1 MLIAVAVFLE
11 VAGRSSAQT
20 VPVAPGAPT
29 VSVPNA
35 GTNALTVTWTAPTDT
50 GSSAIS
56 AYDLRYIETAATEAE
71 KADDANWTV
80 EGGVWTSGALSY
92 GLTGLDDGTGYDVQ
106 MRAANADGA
115 GAWSDTATGT
125 TTDHSGT
132 TSGATILALDSAVPG
147 RIDPAEDSDVFRI
160 VLTESADLWVYTTG
174 DLSTSGE
181 LLDVFDAE
189 LESNDGG
196 YIPPNAQNFSIRA
209 QLSAGTYYVKVRGF
223 LAYQTGSYVLHVE
236 AVTQPGDSVATA
248 TIVALDSLAHGWLD
262 AGTEHFFK
270 IELTASTD
278 LWLLSIGETDT
289 KGTLLGSSQTVLAE
303 NDDSKLINNVAGFT
317 IRTQRGA
324 GTYYVKVT
332 GGTADSSGP
341 YTLSVRSV
349 TDPGDSTATAKHL
362 GFRLPTAGRLSSSS
376 DDDYFELALP
386 VATYVVLVG
395 VSYDGSTS
403 LTPTVFDDQDVD
415 QDIYTIAN
423 SVWAADGHPERAFWA
438 HGRLPAGTYYIRINS
453 DSGDHGP
460 YMIHA
465 LLSAGETNLEER
477 CSSAASSSGAPQD
490 PLYGCQWHLEN
501 SRLFPGGAGLDINA
515 EAAWTVTKGATS
527 DGEGV
532 HVVVV
537 DNELDYRHDDLKD
550 RVLTQYNHSYF
561 SDDVRDPSE
570 NYRSHGTSVA
580 GIIAASENGV
590 GGVGVAPEANV
601 YGYALIDSGADDD
614 DTESILLTNEAA
626 AMTANLDV
634 TAVSNNSWGVGGA
647 GLLAFAPAA
656 WELAVE
662 RGAREGYGGLGTVYV
677 FAAGNSAGRDHG
689 NLDERDNHYAVMA
702 ACAINYEDERALYS
716 EPGANLWVCAPS
728 GDYGLPGI
736 TTTANRNVYTP
747 TFAGTSASA
756 PIVSGVAALVRAA
769 NPDLTWRDVKL
780 ILAGSAR
787 KNDPSDSLWRTA
799 GYRYGS
805 TTQRYSFSHLYGFG
819 AVDAK
824 AAVDLAA
831 DWTNVPMLRE
841 ISGTS
846 DEPLRIPDASGNL
859 SGALVTSSITLGSHV
874 KFTEFIAVEI
884 TMDHSWYRD
893 LRIEL
898 VSPSGNTS
906 ILATSGLFFSVG
918 DQGLHGTFRL
928 GSARHLGEDAAG
940 VWTLKLWDEQPLD
953 AGVLRSWKL
962 TAYGHGFT
970 PFAPEVTSA
979 TAGSGSVT
987 VGWTA
992 PDETGGSAITS
1003 YDMRYIRSDALD
1015 KASSNWSVA
1024 SSIWSSGALSY
1035 QRSGLSAGTYY
1046 DIQVRAVSSAG
1057 AGLWS
1062 ESYQGATSAVTPSVP
1077 RNTLAEPRHTSLRV
1091 TWQPPSTGG
1100 VGVVQYDVRH
1110 IRSDAMDKADANWT
1124 TQTNAWTASSGGDL
1138 EYIIPSL
1145 VNDRQYDVQVRMVN
1159 ALGASAWTSTVRAT
1173 PIALNANPAFPISET
1188 GSRSIDENTQ
1198 QLRHVGRRVE
1208 ADDPDGDDLTYTL
1221 TGPDAGHFNIFP
1233 HSGQIITVLYELDHE
1248 TEPTQTAVVNVR
1260 DGKDASGQPDN
1271 SIDDSIT
1278 VTITVNDVNETP
1290 SIRDYRIVNVDEGT
1304 EGVFHTFDAGD
1315 PEDGPIKWTIEGVD
1329 AGAFLLDEDAGEIS
1343 FLTTPDYES
1352 PLDASANNTYRVR
1365 LKAEERDGPFSN
1377 TRDFEIKVMDVNEV
1391 PIFTTDPP
1399 NLTNVVFPEN
1409 ETRPVATYSAF
1420 DPDDSTSSISFELDY
1435 SGDNTVFNLDEDSG
1449 VLTFKEPPDAED
1461 PGDANTD
1468 NIYLISVTAYDI
1480 LHGTSLDVAVTVDN
1494 VDEPPEVSGPDV
1506 VTIEEN
1512 GATFVGSYTATDPE
1526 DAAVS
1531 WELLAGP
1538 DASHFEI
1545 AANGDLSFK
1554 SAPDYDARA
1563 DANGDNAY
1571 EVAVGVRDTANQTD
1585 TVDVTVTITPVD
1597 EAPELTGP
1605 THVTIEENSTTFV
1618 GSYSAIDPEGA
1629 AVSWELLAGLDAS
1642 HFEIAAN
1649 GDLRFKS
1656 APDYDARADKTY
1668 EVTVRASDE
1677 TGHTGTRA
1685 VIVTVTNVD
1694 EAPTITGEAS
1704 IEFAENTTGTVGT
1717 YSASDPDGGTIV
1729 PSLSGPDA
1737 DDFTFNSGVLSF
1749 RATPNYEAPT
1759 DAGRNNV
1766 YEVTVE
1772 AADVLTTV
1780 TLDVTITV
1788 TNEDEAGTLTL
1799 SSEQPQVGTP
1809 LTATLTDLDGDISGE
1824 TWTWE
1829 RLESGTWTPLS
1840 GATDP
1845 EYTPDDDDL
1854 NQRLRVSVTYTDG
1867 HGMGKSKREEADH
1880 PVDPL
1885 PVTPNNPP
1893 IFASS
1898 MMDRSVAENSG
1909 AGTAVGARM
1918 QATDADDDVLAYS
1931 LSDTNMDDDGLFTID
1946 TSSGRIR
1953 VGAGTLLDF
1962 EDRNEYL
1969 VTVTAADP
1977 SNATASTTVTIT
1989 VDDVNEPPIA
1999 ADDRPATLEDTPR
2012 IVDVL
2017 DNDHDPEG
2025 DPLTVSLTQ
2034 APRAGTATLTPD
2046 NAFTYTPDPDTT
2058 GVDDFTYTVSDG
2070 SLTARALVYVT
2081 VTPVNDP
2088 PSFATQTPDRSVAQT
2103 ARAGD
2108 RVGAP
2113 VAATDVDNEPL
2124 TLAYSLGGPS
2134 ATFFEV
2140 EMHTG
2145 QITVAP
2151 GTVLDATTQRTHQ
2164 VTVTAEDPDGA
2175 TASIEV
2181 IITVTTGPV
2190 GPVIFG
2196 GGGGGGGPSGPIP
2209 SDFDFEWN
2217 VTADIEA
2224 LDGDHG
2230 SATGM
2235 WSDGATLWIGENGS
2249 GADDAVYA
2257 YDRATGERA
2266 ADREFELDDGNLAPR
2281 GLWSDGVTMWISDSG
2296 KNRLFAHD
2304 LASGER
2310 LPDSD
2315 LALPNDNGDPRGI
2328 WSFDSTMW
2336 VLDGHANA
2344 LFAYDL
2350 ESGELLAEYALHDD
2364 NDAPHGIWSDRVT
2377 VWVSDHNDKRL
2388 FAYRLPVPDAEEVDG
2403 EDLELERVTD
2413 EEFKELSKAR
2423 NNSPRGLW
2431 SDGDV
2436 MYVVDASDARV
2447 YTYNMPDAIDAR
2459 LASLTLSDVDVGEF
2473 SPGQTEYDGVA
2484 SEGTTQTTVEVS
2496 AVQRRA
2502 TVTIVPDDVDDM
2514 ADGHQVLVSDGS
2526 EITIGVASEDES
2538 RTRVYHVR
2546 VGDPVDAGEAETAEP
2561 APACLRGSVAA
2572 GFSFV
2577 VSGGGSVDDLEACA
2591 QNRNATAIYTL
2602 ADGEWLS
2609 YVLGAP
2615 GFVNRSFRAFFA
2627 DGLQADTPLLV
2638 RSEGPPSADPAGG
2651 AEVVTD
2657 SWPECLRGAITEGF
2671 SLVLSRGGSVDD
2683 LDACATDEGVT
2694 ALYTLDEGV
2703 WVSYI
2708 LDAPSFVNAAFRE
2721 LHPDGLAPATPL
2733 LTRHDLPAPDSDGG
2747 EGDGNTAE
2755 DVP

>member
-1 MLIAVAVFLE
+1 M
-11 VAGRSSAQT
+11 
-20 VPVAPGAPT
+20 
-29 VSVPNA
+29 
-35 GTNALTVTWTAPTDT
+35 
-50 GSSAIS
+50 
-56 AYDLRYIETAATEAE
+56 
-71 KADDANWTV
+71 
-80 EGGVWTSGALSY
+80 
-92 GLTGLDDGTGYDVQ
+92 
-106 MRAANADGA
+106 
-115 GAWSDTATGT
+115 
-125 TTDHSGT
+125 
-132 TSGATILALDSAVPG
+132 
-147 RIDPAEDSDVFRI
+147 
-160 VLTESADLWVYTTG
+160 
-174 DLSTSGE
+174 
-181 LLDVFDAE
+181 
-189 LESNDGG
+189 
-196 YIPPNAQNFSIRA
+196 
-209 QLSAGTYYVKVRGF
+209 
-223 LAYQTGSYVLHVE
+223 
-236 AVTQPGDSVATA
+236 
-248 TIVALDSLAHGWLD
+248 
-262 AGTEHFFK
+262 
-270 IELTASTD
+270 
-278 LWLLSIGETDT
+278 
-289 KGTLLGSSQTVLAE
+289 
-303 NDDSKLINNVAGFT
+303 
-317 IRTQRGA
+317 
-324 GTYYVKVT
+324 
-332 GGTADSSGP
+332 
-341 YTLSVRSV
+341 
-349 TDPGDSTATAKHL
+349 
-362 GFRLPTAGRLSSSS
+362 
-376 DDDYFELALP
+376 
-386 VATYVVLVG
+386 
-395 VSYDGSTS
+395 
-403 LTPTVFDDQDVD
+403 
-415 QDIYTIAN
+415 
-423 SVWAADGHPERAFWA
+423 
-438 HGRLPAGTYYIRINS
+438 
-453 DSGDHGP
+453 
-460 YMIHA
+460 
-465 LLSAGETNLEER
+465 
-477 CSSAASSSGAPQD
+477 
-490 PLYGCQWHLEN
+490 
-501 SRLFPGGAGLDINA
+501 
-515 EAAWTVTKGATS
+515 
-527 DGEGV
+527 
-532 HVVVV
+532 VVV

-570 NYRSHGTSVA
+570 NYRNHGTSVA

-702 ACAINYEDERALYS
+702 ACAINYEDKRASYS

-728 GDYGLPGI
+728 GDFGSPGI

-805 TTQRYSFSHLYGFG
+805 TAQRYSYNHLYGFG
-819 AVDAK
+819 AVDAE

-831 DWTNVPMLRE
+831 DWSNVPMLRE

-874 KFTEFIAVEI
+874 KFTEFVALEL

-940 VWTLKLWDEQPLD
+940 AWTLKLWDEQPLD

-1003 YDMRYIRSDALD
+1003 YDMRYIRSDAPD
-1015 KASSNWSVA
+1015 KADSHWSVA
-1024 SSIWSSGALSY
+1024 SSIWSSGTLSY

-1046 DIQVRAVSSAG
+1046 DIQVRAVTSAG

-1077 RNTLAEPRHTSLRV
+1077 RNTMAEPRHTSLRV

-1110 IRSDAMDKADANWT
+1110 IRSDATDKADANWT
-1124 TQTNAWTASSGGDL
+1124 TRTNAWSASSGGDL

-1145 VNDRQYDVQVRMVN
+1145 VNDRRYDVQVRMVN
-1159 ALGASAWTSTVRAT
+1159 ALGASVWSGTVTGT
-1173 PIALNANPAFPISET
+1173 PIALNANPAFPIDET

-1198 QLRHVGRRVE
+1198 QLRHVGRRVK
-1208 ADDPDGDDLTYTL
+1208 ADDPDGDSLTYTL
-1221 TGPDAGHFNIFP
+1221 AGPDAGHFNIFS
-1233 HSGQIITVLYELDHE
+1233 HSGQIITVLYNLDHE
-1248 TEPTQTAVVNVR
+1248 TEPTQTVVVNVR
-1260 DGKDASGQPDN
+1260 DGKDTSGQPDN

-1278 VTITVNDVNETP
+1278 VTITVNDVNEAP

-1304 EGVFHTFDAGD
+1304 EGVFHTFDAED

-1480 LHGTSLDVAVTVDN
+1480 LYGISLDVAVTVSG
-1494 VDEPPEVSGPDV
+1494 VDEPPEVSGPDI
-1506 VTIEEN
+1506 VTLEEN

-1554 SAPDYDARA
+1554 DPPDYDAEA
-1563 DANGDNAY
+1563 DANGDNTY

-1618 GSYSAIDPEGA
+1618 GRYSAIDPEGA
-1629 AVSWELLAGLDAS
+1629 AVSWELLTGLDAS

-1649 GDLRFKS
+1649 GDLSFKS

-1677 TGHTGTRA
+1677 TGHTGTRE

-1759 DAGRNNV
+1759 DAGPNPDNV

-1799 SSEQPQVGTP
+1799 SSEQPQVGTE

-1840 GATDP
+1840 GDTDP

-1867 HGMGKSKREEADH
+1867 HGMGKNKREEADH

-1909 AGTAVGARM
+1909 EGTAVGARM

-1931 LSDTNMDDDGLFTID
+1931 LSDTDDDGLFTID

-2012 IVDVL
+2012 IVGVL

-2081 VTPVNDP
+2081 VNPVNDP
-2088 PSFATQTPDRSVAQT
+2088 PSFATQAPDRRVPQT
-2103 ARAGD
+2103 AHAGD

-2113 VAATDVDNEPL
+2113 VAATDVDNELL

-2140 EMHTG
+2140 EVHTG

-2151 GTVLDATTQRTHQ
+2151 GTVLDATIQRRHQ

-2181 IITVTTGPV
+2181 TITVTTGPV
-2190 GPVIFG
+2190 RPVIFG

-2217 VTADIEA
+2217 VTADIDA
-2224 LDGDHG
+2224 LDSDHG

-2235 WSDGATLWIGENGS
+2235 WSDGATLWIGENGGGS
-2249 GADDAVYA
+2249 DDAVYA
-2257 YDRATGERA
+2257 YDRASGERRE
-2266 ADREFELDDGNLAPR
+2266 DLEFELDDGNLAPR

-2296 KNRLFAHD
+2296 KNKLFAHD

-2328 WSFDSTMW
+2328 WSFGSTMW

-2350 ESGELLAEYALHDD
+2350 ESGDLLGEYALDAANDD
-2364 NDAPHGIWSDRVT
+2364 PHGIWSDRVS

-2388 FAYRLPVPDAEEVDG
+2388 FAYRLPAPDAEEVDG

-2413 EEFKELSKAR
+2413 EEFEELSKAG

-2436 MYVVDASDARV
+2436 MYVVDASDDRV
-2447 YTYNMPDAIDAR
+2447 YTYNMPDDIDAR
-2459 LASLTLSDVDVGEF
+2459 LSSLTLSDVDIGEF

-2484 SEGTTQTTVEVS
+2484 GEGTTQTTVE
-2496 AVQRRA
+2496 ALTTQRRA
-2502 TVTIVPDDVDDM
+2502 EAAIDPPD
-2514 ADGHQVLVSDGS
+2514 ADASAAAEGHQVTLDGLD
-2526 EITIGVASEDES
+2526 EVAVTVTSADAS
-2538 RTRVYHVR
+2538 RTRVYRVR
-2546 VGDPVDAGEAETAEP
+2546 MARAETPGP
-2561 APACLRGSVAA
+2561 AAPCLRGSVAA

-2577 VSGGGSVDDLEACA
+2577 VFGGGSVDDLEPCA
-2591 QNRNATAIYTL
+2591 QGRHVTALYTL
-2602 ADGEWLS
+2602 DEGDWVS
-2609 YVLGAP
+2609 YVIGAP
-2615 GFVNRSFRAFFA
+2615 GFVNRSFRALFA
-2627 DGLQADTPLLV
+2627 DGLQPDTPLLV

-2657 SWPECLRGAITEGF
+2657 SWPECLRGEIAEGF
-2671 SLVLSRGGSVDD
+2671 SLVLSEGGSVDG
-2683 LDACATDEGVT
+2683 LDACAKDQGVT
-2694 ALYTLDEGV
+2694 ALYTLDEGA

-2708 LDAPSFVNAAFRE
+2708 LGAPSFVNAAFRE
-2721 LHPDGLAPATPL
+2721 LYPDGLAPATPL
-2733 LTRHDLPAPDSDGG
+2733 LTRHDLPSPDSDGG
-2747 EGDGNTAE
+2747 EGEGNTAE